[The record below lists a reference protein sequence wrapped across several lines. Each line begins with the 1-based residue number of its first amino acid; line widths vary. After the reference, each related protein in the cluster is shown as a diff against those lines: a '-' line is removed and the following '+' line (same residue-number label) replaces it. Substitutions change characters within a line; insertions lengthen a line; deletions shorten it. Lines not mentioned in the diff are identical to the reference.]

1 MAVIHNL
8 KSFSIMGIQKP
19 TENFQDVNNFQ
30 FYIALG
36 NPVWM
41 KVILFSMFC
50 TNHKEKAGSATSSIG
65 CLATISNPCI
75 SI

>member
-1 MAVIHNL
+1 MTVIHNL

-50 TNHKEKAGSATSSIG
+50 TNHKEKAGYATSSIG
-65 CLATISNPCI
+65 RLATISNPCI